1 MVAIGII
8 AGCGIVIS
16 YLLVRLYRQ
25 KKEIYDF
32 TEELQRCLTL
42 MKAGEDIGNE
52 AEFKDSLWDKIY
64 QDLQELMDVWNRK
77 NRQSHKEK
85 EQIKEL
91 ISDISHQGRTPMANI
106 KIYLEILE
114 EEQEEYCPEWAT
126 KPEDGKL
133 IKQTERLDFLM
144 QSLVKL
150 SRLETGIIEIC
161 EKDTKIFEVLGL
173 AVAAVVPGAEAKE
186 ISVHVDCPETL
197 KLFCDAKWTQEAI
210 FNLLE
215 NAVKYTPK
223 GGSIYIS
230 VMEQEV
236 FGKISIRDTGRGIP
250 AEHQAQIFQRFYR
263 EPEVHDEDGI
273 GIGLYLSRKIVTMQD
288 GYMEVHSES
297 GKGAEFCIYLP
308 MK

>member
-1 MVAIGII
+1 M
-8 AGCGIVIS
+8 
-16 YLLVRLYRQ
+16 
-25 KKEIYDF
+25 
-32 TEELQRCLTL
+32 
-42 MKAGEDIGNE
+42 
-52 AEFKDSLWDKIY
+52 
-64 QDLQELMDVWNRK
+64 
-77 NRQSHKEK
+77 
-85 EQIKEL
+85 
-91 ISDISHQGRTPMANI
+91 
-106 KIYLEILE
+106 
-114 EEQEEYCPEWAT
+114 EQEDKVRRQECI
-126 KPEDGKL
+126 GKL

-150 SRLETGIIEIC
+150 SRLETGIIEIY

-197 KLFCDAKWTQEAI
+197 KMFCDAKWTQEAI
-210 FNLLE
+210 FNLLD

-230 VMEQEV
+230 AMEQEV

-273 GIGLYLSRKIVTMQD
+273 GIGLYLARKIVTMQD

>member
-114 EEQEEYCPEWAT
+114 EEQEDKVRRQECI
-126 KPEDGKL
+126 GKL

-197 KLFCDAKWTQEAI
+197 KLFCDAKWTQSFRECSEI
-210 FNLLE
+210 YSKRGKHLYFSNGTGGFWK
-215 NAVKYTPK
+215 NQHPGYRK
-223 GGSIYIS
+223 GNPCGTSGTDFSKVLPGTGS
-230 VMEQEV
+230 
-236 FGKISIRDTGRGIP
+236 P
-250 AEHQAQIFQRFYR
+250 
-263 EPEVHDEDGI
+263 
-273 GIGLYLSRKIVTMQD
+273 
-288 GYMEVHSES
+288 
-297 GKGAEFCIYLP
+297 
-308 MK
+308 

>member
-1 MVAIGII
+1 M
-8 AGCGIVIS
+8 
-16 YLLVRLYRQ
+16 
-25 KKEIYDF
+25 
-32 TEELQRCLTL
+32 
-42 MKAGEDIGNE
+42 
-52 AEFKDSLWDKIY
+52 
-64 QDLQELMDVWNRK
+64 
-77 NRQSHKEK
+77 
-85 EQIKEL
+85 
-91 ISDISHQGRTPMANI
+91 
-106 KIYLEILE
+106 
-114 EEQEEYCPEWAT
+114 
-126 KPEDGKL
+126 
-133 IKQTERLDFLM
+133 
-144 QSLVKL
+144 
-150 SRLETGIIEIC
+150 
-161 EKDTKIFEVLGL
+161 LGL

-273 GIGLYLSRKIVTMQD
+273 GIGLYLARKIVTMQD

>member
-32 TEELQRCLTL
+32 TEKLQRCLTL

-114 EEQEEYCPEWAT
+114 EEQEDKVRRQECI
-126 KPEDGKL
+126 GKL

-223 GGSIYIS
+223 GGKHLYFSN
-230 VMEQEV
+230 
-236 FGKISIRDTGRGIP
+236 GTGGFWKNQHP
-250 AEHQAQIFQRFYR
+250 GYR
-263 EPEVHDEDGI
+263 KGNPCG
-273 GIGLYLSRKIVTMQD
+273 T
-288 GYMEVHSES
+288 S
-297 GKGAEFCIYLP
+297 GTDFSKVLP
-308 MK
+308 GTGSP

>member
-106 KIYLEILE
+106 KIYLEIIE
-114 EEQEEYCPEWAT
+114 EEQEDKVRRQECI
-126 KPEDGKL
+126 GKL

-236 FGKISIRDTGRGIP
+236 LENQHPGYRKGNPCGTSGTDFSKVLPGTGSP
-250 AEHQAQIFQRFYR
+250 
-263 EPEVHDEDGI
+263 
-273 GIGLYLSRKIVTMQD
+273 
-288 GYMEVHSES
+288 
-297 GKGAEFCIYLP
+297 
-308 MK
+308 

>member
-1 MVAIGII
+1 
-8 AGCGIVIS
+8 
-16 YLLVRLYRQ
+16 
-25 KKEIYDF
+25 
-32 TEELQRCLTL
+32 

-114 EEQEEYCPEWAT
+114 EEQEDKVRRQECI
-126 KPEDGKL
+126 GKL

-236 FGKISIRDTGRGIP
+236 FGKSASGIP
-250 AEHQAQIFQRFYR
+250 EGESLRNIRHRFFK
-263 EPEVHDEDGI
+263 GFT
-273 GIGLYLSRKIVTMQD
+273 GNRKSM
-288 GYMEVHSES
+288 MRMES
-297 GKGAEFCIYLP
+297 GLVCIWHERL
-308 MK
+308 

>member
-114 EEQEEYCPEWAT
+114 EEQEDKVRRQECI
-126 KPEDGKL
+126 GKL

-223 GGSIYIS
+223 GGNIYIS

-236 FGKISIRDTGRGIP
+236 FGKISVRDTGRGIP

-273 GIGLYLSRKIVTMQD
+273 GIGLYLARKIVTMQD

>member
-8 AGCGIVIS
+8 AVCGIVIS

-91 ISDISHQGRTPMANI
+91 ISDISHQGRTPMVNI
-106 KIYLEILE
+106 KIYLEIL
-114 EEQEEYCPEWAT
+114 
-126 KPEDGKL
+126 
-133 IKQTERLDFLM
+133 
-144 QSLVKL
+144 
-150 SRLETGIIEIC
+150 
-161 EKDTKIFEVLGL
+161 
-173 AVAAVVPGAEAKE
+173 
-186 ISVHVDCPETL
+186 VHVDCPETL
-197 KLFCDAKWTQEAI
+197 KLFCDVKWTQEAI

-273 GIGLYLSRKIVTMQD
+273 GIGLYLARKIVTMQD

>member
-114 EEQEEYCPEWAT
+114 EEQEDKVRRQECI
-126 KPEDGKL
+126 GKL

-197 KLFCDAKWTQEAI
+197 
-210 FNLLE
+210 
-215 NAVKYTPK
+215 
-223 GGSIYIS
+223 
-230 VMEQEV
+230 
-236 FGKISIRDTGRGIP
+236 
-250 AEHQAQIFQRFYR
+250 
-263 EPEVHDEDGI
+263 
-273 GIGLYLSRKIVTMQD
+273 
-288 GYMEVHSES
+288 
-297 GKGAEFCIYLP
+297 
-308 MK
+308 